1 MRIGRIKALGMPHD
15 SELDRI
21 LAALATP
28 LDRQSDILLD
38 LRHWAASPACAGSCV
53 KAYFEL
59 VAMAPESGAA
69 DRPLADLRSW
79 LEAKLNILVFD
90 GEQAVCLE
98 KLPLALDGETDLGE
112 FCHSAMRRLRDDRCL
127 TLPRVRLEFGFAGTP
142 AA

>member
-1 MRIGRIKALGMPHD
+1 MPDH

-21 LAALATP
+21 LAALALP
-28 LDRQSDILLD
+28 LDRQSNTLLD
-38 LRHWAASPACAGSCV
+38 LRAWAAAPASAGSCV

-59 VAMAPESGAA
+59 VGAAPESGAA
-69 DRPLADLRSW
+69 DLPLADLRRW
-79 LEAKLNILVFD
+79 LEARLNILVFD

-127 TLPRVRLEFGFAGTP
+127 TVPRVRLEFGFAGTP

>member
-1 MRIGRIKALGMPHD
+1 MFHD

-21 LAALATP
+21 LAALAQP
-28 LDRQSDILLD
+28 LERQSDTLLD
-38 LRHWAASPACAGSCV
+38 LRLWAASPTRAGSCV

-59 VAMAPESGAA
+59 VGAAPVSGAA
-69 DRPLADLRSW
+69 DRPLADLKCW
-79 LEAKLNILVFD
+79 LESRLNILVFD

-127 TLPRVRLEFGFAGTP
+127 TMHRVRLEFGFSRT

>member
-1 MRIGRIKALGMPHD
+1 MPHD

-21 LAALATP
+21 LAALAMP
-28 LDRQSDILLD
+28 LERQSDTLLD
-38 LRHWAASPACAGSCV
+38 LRLWAGSPTRAGSCV

-59 VAMAPESGAA
+59 VGAAPESGAA
-69 DRPLADLRSW
+69 KRPLADLKRW
-79 LEAKLNILVFD
+79 LEARLNILVFD

-112 FCHSAMRRLRDDRCL
+112 YCHSAMRRLRDDRCL
-127 TLPRVRLEFGFAGTP
+127 TAAQVRLEFGFAATH